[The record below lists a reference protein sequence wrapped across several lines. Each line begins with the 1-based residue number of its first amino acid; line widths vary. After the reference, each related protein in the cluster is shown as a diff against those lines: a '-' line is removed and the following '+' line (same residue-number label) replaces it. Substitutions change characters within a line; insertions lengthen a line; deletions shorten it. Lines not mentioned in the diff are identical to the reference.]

1 MKTGWK
7 TAVIIFLFISASSCS
22 MMMEQDR
29 MEEDQ
34 LTQAMSVINS
44 RALLDYVT
52 ELSSEK
58 YAGRLTGTQEYTQAA
73 EWLAAHFKKWGLAP
87 AGDENSYMQSFPNPY
102 TIVFEGGELAYHH
115 DMQDLDNK
123 RYYRYEEE
131 YYPGSNSGDGAI
143 TSELVYVGYGISAPE
158 LDYDDYAGVDVEGKI
173 VLMEPEVPV
182 SSEAYPETFKD
193 WRPYSLHDYK
203 VKMAVARGASA
214 MLYNYLVVNPN
225 IAYIQ
230 DFYVSQVG
238 EAVVED
244 AFSGIGRTH
253 GEIAEQIKQTLTP
266 QSFATGKLFTMENLT
281 EHHPEGTGYNVL
293 GEIKGVDPELQ
304 EEYIILGAHLDG
316 LGFCYEIMPGANDN
330 ASGIAVMMG
339 VAEAL
344 SRSPVKPRRSILFIG
359 FGSEEQGLRGSR
371 AYIRDPSVPLDRT
384 AAFINLDM
392 VGAGDKL
399 SALAAE
405 NYPEFWKFIQDANR
419 NSARRDI
426 RTRFFPNI
434 TRPRLDAA
442 ILMNRGVPS
451 LSFSAFGAP
460 AFPHSTKDTVKTIT
474 PDIMTDLARILF
486 QAVLDMSQKKTL
498 DFRPEV
504 EQL

>member
-7 TAVIIFLFISASSCS
+7 TAVIIVILFSAGSCS
-22 MMMEQDR
+22 MMMDGDR

-34 LTQAMSVINS
+34 LTQAMSAVKS
-44 RALLDYVT
+44 RTLLNYVA

-58 YAGRLTGTQEYTQAA
+58 YAGRLTGTQEYIQAA
-73 EWLAAHFKKWGLAP
+73 EWLAAHFKRCGMVP
-87 AGDENSYMQSFPNPY
+87 AGDEGSYMQSFSNPY
-102 TIVFEGGELAYHH
+102 TIVFKGGELAYHH

-123 RYYRYEEE
+123 RYYAYEEE

-143 TSELVYVGYGISAPE
+143 TADLVYVGYGISAPE
-158 LDYDDYAGVDVEGKI
+158 LNYDDYEGIDVEGKI

-182 SSEAYPETFKD
+182 SPEEDPEKFKD

-203 VKMAVARGASA
+203 VKMAVARGAGA
-214 MLYNYLVVNPN
+214 MLYHYLVVNPN

-238 EAVVED
+238 EAVVAD
-244 AFSGIGRTH
+244 AFSGTGRTH
-253 GEIAEQIKQTLTP
+253 EDVIRRIEQTLSP
-266 QSFATGKLFTMENLT
+266 QSFDTGKLFTMENLT
-281 EHHPEGTGYNVL
+281 EHHPNGTGYNVL
-293 GEIKGVDPELQ
+293 GEIKGADPELKD
-304 EEYIILGAHLDG
+304 EYIILGAHLDG

-344 SRSPVKPRRSILFIG
+344 SLSPVKPRRSILFIG

-371 AYIRDPSVPLDRT
+371 AYVADPAVPLDQT

-405 NYPEFWKFIQDANR
+405 NYPEFWEFIQDANQ
-419 NSARRDI
+419 NSARRGLQP
-426 RTRFFPNI
+426 RFFPNI

-442 ILMNRGVPS
+442 ILMDRGVPS
-451 LSFSAFGAP
+451 LSFSAFGEP
-460 AFPHSTKDTVKTIT
+460 TFPHTTKDTAETIT
-474 PDIMTDLARILF
+474 PDIMEDLARILF
-486 QAVLDMSQKKTL
+486 YAVLDMSQEKTL
-498 DFRPEV
+498 NFRPES
-504 EQL
+504 E